1 MVNDDNTSIARAAI
15 TLKPSV
21 YMGNPN
27 PNVHLKSNATANE
40 ITKLIMIIT
49 SSLSSKV
56 AALNKEICTPKYT
69 TNFS

>member
-1 MVNDDNTSIARAAI
+1 MAKYDIIAGAKMVNDDNTSIARAAI

-40 ITKLIMIIT
+40 ITKLII
-49 SSLSSKV
+49 S
-56 AALNKEICTPKYT
+56 Y
-69 TNFS
+69 